1 MEEEDSMGNT
11 LICLVTIHGIGFQ
24 QPPLSGVAGYP
35 DTPGYADSLHEH
47 LSKYLDQDWLCDD
60 PRRQRDRP
68 GQNGPIYVQSV
79 WPPASHCREAGLRRL
94 GSWDVRGPNKGLKWD
109 ENCRAIIAGP
119 EAQFRNGAGRIAHI
133 ALVYS
138 QLEEQG
144 PQIESSL
151 ITSSLATVSLGH
163 YTHVAHLV
171 RTTFLDTEPLW
182 RNLLSPTIT
191 TSKSTSLRKRLDPG
205 FKQRQAIPQHIQQP
219 DGLMTILRQLENDV
233 AAYVCHNEMRERV
246 RDFVSEALLRLACRN
261 DVAGIVINA
270 HSNGT
275 VIALD
280 ILHHL
285 PPFAARKIRTLIT
298 AGSPLRKYTD
308 FFNWGQYLTMV
319 PRLAH
324 WLNFLDP
331 KDPVADP
338 LVPDAHWVGGT
349 SLQPDIMTGLYK
361 GLDPDTGA
369 IYRIPIQDI
378 MVDNLKYSLAG
389 GLQAHNYWD
398 NEVEFVAMLADVL
411 QGEVCRSESNI

>member
-1 MEEEDSMGNT
+1 MGSP

-24 QPPLSGVAGYP
+24 QPPLTAVANYP
-35 DTPGYADSLHEH
+35 DIPGYADNLHEH
-47 LSKYLDQDWLCDD
+47 LSKYLDTNLLCDD
-60 PRRQRDRP
+60 PQRQRDKA

-79 WPPASHCREAGLRRL
+79 WPPNSHCREAGLKRL
-94 GSWDVRGPNKGLKWD
+94 GSWD
-109 ENCRAIIAGP
+109 ESHSTIIAGP
-119 EAQFRNGAGRIAHI
+119 EAQLCNGAGRIAHI

-144 PQIESSL
+144 PQVGASL
-151 ITSSLATVSLGH
+151 ITSSMATVSLGH

-182 RNLLSPTIT
+182 RNLLPPTIT
-191 TSKSTSLRKRLDPG
+191 TSRTSSLRKRLDPG
-205 FKQRQAIPQHIQQP
+205 FKQHQAIPQQIQQS

-246 RDFVSEALLRLACRN
+246 RDFVCEALLRLACRS

-280 ILHHL
+280 TLHRM
-285 PPFAARKIRTLIT
+285 PPFAARKIRLLIT

-308 FFNWGQYLTMV
+308 FFNWGQYLAMV
-319 PRLAH
+319 PRLTQ

-338 LVPDAHWVGGT
+338 LAPDASWVSGT
-349 SLQPDIMTGLYK
+349 PLQPEIMTGLYK
-361 GLDPDTGA
+361 GLDPNTGE
-369 IYRIPIQDI
+369 IYHIPIRDI
-378 MVDNLKYSLAG
+378 TVNNLKHSPAG

-398 NEVEFVAMLADVL
+398 NEAEFVDMLAHIL
-411 QGEVCRSESNI
+411 MREAC

>member
-1 MEEEDSMGNT
+1 MLQGYTIEEEDGMGSP
-11 LICLVTIHGIGFQ
+11 LLCLVTIHGIGFQ
-24 QPPLSGVAGYP
+24 QPPMIGVAGYP
-35 DTPGYADSLHEH
+35 DTPGYADNLHEH
-47 LSKYLDQDWLCDD
+47 LSRYLGASWLCDD
-60 PRRQRDRP
+60 PQRARDRP

-79 WPPASHCREAGLRRL
+79 WPPDSYCREAGLKRL
-94 GSWDVRGPNKGLKWD
+94 GRWD
-109 ENCRAIIAGP
+109 ENHCMIITGP
-119 EAQFRNGAGRIAHI
+119 EAQLCNGAGRIAHI

-144 PQIESSL
+144 PQVEASL
-151 ITSSLATVSLGH
+151 ITSSMATVSLGH

-182 RNLLSPTIT
+182 HNLLSPTIT
-191 TSKSTSLRKRLDPG
+191 ADKPSSLRKRLDPG

-246 RDFVSEALLRLACRN
+246 RDFVYEALLRLAYRN

-280 ILHHL
+280 TLQRM
-285 PPFAARKIRTLIT
+285 PPCAARKIRLLIT

-308 FFNWGQYLTMV
+308 FFNWGQYLFMM
-319 PRLAH
+319 PWLAQ
-324 WLNFLDP
+324 WLNFLDL

-338 LVPDAHWVGGT
+338 LIPAANWVEGAPLPPD
-349 SLQPDIMTGLYK
+349 LMTGL
-361 GLDPDTGA
+361 
-369 IYRIPIQDI
+369 
-378 MVDNLKYSLAG
+378 
-389 GLQAHNYWD
+389 
-398 NEVEFVAMLADVL
+398 
-411 QGEVCRSESNI
+411 